1 MYLTKKGCFTFMRLL
16 LAEDDDLLGDGLC
29 VGLKQAGYTVDWV
42 QDGVAAVNA
51 LHDESF
57 ELVVLDLGLPKM
69 SGMEVLKQLRSSGNN
84 IPVLILTALD
94 RIEQR
99 VAGLDGGADDYL
111 VKPFDLNEL
120 CARLRVLQ
128 RRSAGRSAPV
138 ISYKGIVLDPAAHE
152 VIYNG
157 KQVILSHHEFVVL
170 QYLLENIGRVVSRS
184 KIEEV
189 LYGWD
194 GVESNSLEVFIHHLR
209 KKFSS
214 QLIKTVRGVGYIIE
228 KAA

>member
-1 MYLTKKGCFTFMRLL
+1 MRLL

-69 SGMEVLKQLRSSGNN
+69 SGMQVLKQLSSSGNN

-128 RRSAGRSAPV
+128 RRNTGRSDPV

-152 VIYNG
+152 VVYNG
-157 KQVILSHHEFVVL
+157 KQIILSHHEFVVL

-194 GVESNSLEVFIHHLR
+194 GVESNSMEVFIHHLR
-209 KKFSS
+209 KKFGSK
-214 QLIKTVRGVGYIIE
+214 LIKTVRGVGYIVE
-228 KAA
+228 KTV

>member
-1 MYLTKKGCFTFMRLL
+1 MRLL

-128 RRSAGRSAPV
+128 RRNTGRSDPV
-138 ISYKGIVLDPAAHE
+138 ISYKGIALDPAAHE
-152 VIYNG
+152 VVYNG

>member
-1 MYLTKKGCFTFMRLL
+1 MRLL

-42 QDGVAAVNA
+42 QDGVAAVSA

-128 RRSAGRSAPV
+128 RRNTGRSDPV

-152 VIYNG
+152 VVYNG
-157 KQVILSHHEFVVL
+157 KQVVLSHHEFVVL

>member
-1 MYLTKKGCFTFMRLL
+1 MRLL

-42 QDGVAAVNA
+42 QDGVAAVSA

-128 RRSAGRSAPV
+128 RRNTGRSDPV

-152 VIYNG
+152 VVYNG
-157 KQVILSHHEFVVL
+157 KQVVLSHHEFVVL

-214 QLIKTVRGVGYIIE
+214 KLIKTVRGVGYIIE

>member
-1 MYLTKKGCFTFMRLL
+1 MRLL

-29 VGLKQAGYTVDWV
+29 VGLKQEGYTVDWV
-42 QDGVAAVNA
+42 RDGAAAINA
-51 LHDESF
+51 LQDESF
-57 ELVVLDLGLPKM
+57 ELVVLDLGLPKK

-84 IPVLILTALD
+84 IPILILTALD
-94 RIEQR
+94 RVEHR

-128 RRSAGRSAPV
+128 RRSVGRSAPV
-138 ISYKGIVLDPAAHE
+138 ISYKDIVLDPAAHE
-152 VIYNG
+152 VIYQG
-157 KQVILSHHEFVVL
+157 DKIALSHHEFVVL
-170 QYLLENIGRVVSRS
+170 QYLLENIGRVMSRS

-194 GVESNSLEVFIHHLR
+194 GVESNSMEVFIHHLR
-209 KKFSS
+209 KKFGS
-214 QLIKTVRGVGYIIE
+214 QLIKTVRGVGYVIE
-228 KAA
+228 KAE